1 MTTVTAQLRSGMQTT
16 ISARQFTWLSDE
28 PPAGGGSDQG
38 PTPYE
43 ILVGSLAACTA
54 ITLRWYANHTR
65 IELEGVDV
73 ALEFDRVH
81 ADDCAECEQETG
93 GLIERIRSRVTIRG
107 SFDEA
112 QRARLTQIAGRCPV
126 HKTLTHGV
134 QIFDSVSFEQPEAG

>member
-1 MTTVTAQLRSGMQTT
+1 M
-16 ISARQFTWLSDE
+16 
-28 PPAGGGSDQG
+28 
-38 PTPYE
+38 
-43 ILVGSLAACTA
+43 LVGSLAACTA
-54 ITLRWYANHTR
+54 ITLRWYANHKR

-81 ADDCAECEQETG
+81 ADDCAECDQETG

-126 HKTLTHGV
+126 HKILTHGV
-134 QIFDSVSFEQPEAG
+134 QIFDSVSFETPDIE